1 MWFNWRHGSF
11 KIRACEICGRGGMRE
26 TSAIPA
32 IRSRTRYKGMV
43 PRTIQWKSSRPA
55 WNQLRE
61 RMPRPPLYS
70 FAFSRRGTKRAWI
83 TRHRR
88 KTRTSLPSSRN
99 LFMQISTASHLT
111 PLKPRAPRQ
120 IFTRRRYLYEPL
132 NARSTRDTFFFFL
145 GKLEEKK
152 GIKDG

>member
-1 MWFNWRHGSF
+1 
-11 KIRACEICGRGGMRE
+11 
-26 TSAIPA
+26 
-32 IRSRTRYKGMV
+32 
-43 PRTIQWKSSRPA
+43 
-55 WNQLRE
+55 
-61 RMPRPPLYS
+61 
-70 FAFSRRGTKRAWI
+70 
-83 TRHRR
+83 
-88 KTRTSLPSSRN
+88 
-99 LFMQISTASHLT
+99 MQISTASHLT